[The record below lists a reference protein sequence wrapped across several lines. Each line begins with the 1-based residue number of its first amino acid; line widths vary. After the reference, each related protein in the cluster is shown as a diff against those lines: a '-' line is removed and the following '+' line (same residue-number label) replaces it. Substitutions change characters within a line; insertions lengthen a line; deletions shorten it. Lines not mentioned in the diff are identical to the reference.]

1 MDSQPNAKGPGKS
14 SGITPGGPSVT
25 PVRQST
31 RAGQA
36 ATECTPDRASSSQ
49 RDNDNSMAS
58 FVSKST
64 LSPEAPVFVPRHF
77 KIPPQEAVEPYPS
90 SPPSQDPNQYTIVE
104 LMSFIEDVTLSPA
117 EFDAKIEDVTNVLSC
132 ITDASGLAQV
142 VDTIFQQGVKEANFR
157 YSGARLCNHL
167 GSNLCIR
174 GLEEEEDFTNILLD
188 RCHTECVKRSDLA
201 AGDPGDAYLRG
212 LLLWIAELFSQM
224 VFLRED
230 HSYKVKHLASC
241 IPNMMHV
248 LLQVLTRD
256 NIKCTTQVLKLTGG
270 VLEDLDLE
278 DFVGTSGGILDSVF
292 EKLREIAQRKDIDAT
307 AALMIRNV
315 LDLRDKDWG
324 RTPSSS
330 SSPSGGPAEDSL
342 PILCGPDGV
351 PISREEEHFVNELL
365 LKEQMGNL
373 NVSDGGSYSNDCC
386 NDEMDEE
393 IAAAYEEFLRESG
406 Q

>member
-1 MDSQPNAKGPGKS
+1 MNSDHNAKGPGKS
-14 SGITPGGPSVT
+14 SGINPGGSAVT
-25 PVRQST
+25 PARQST

-36 ATECTPDRASSSQ
+36 ATDCTPERASSSLH
-49 RDNDNSMAS
+49 DNDNSMAS

-77 KIPPQEAVEPYPS
+77 KMPPKETYEPYPS
-90 SPPSQDPNQYTIVE
+90 SPPSQDPNQYAIVE

-117 EFDAKIEDVTNVLSC
+117 EFDAKIADVTGVLST

-142 VDTIFQQGVKEANFR
+142 VDTIFQQGVKEPNFR

-167 GSNLCIR
+167 SSRLHIR
-174 GLEEEEDFTNILLD
+174 GVGEDDFTNILLE
-188 RCHTECVKRSDLA
+188 RCHTECVKRTDMS
-201 AGDPGDAYLRG
+201 AGDPGDPYLRG
-212 LLLWIAELFSQM
+212 LLLFIAELFSQM

-230 HSYKVKHLASC
+230 SSYKVQHLATC
-241 IPNMMHV
+241 IPMMMHA
-248 LLQVLTRD
+248 LLQTLTKD
-256 NIKCTTQVLKLTGG
+256 NIKCTTQVLKLTGST
-270 VLEDLDLE
+270 LEDLDLE
-278 DFVGTSGGILDSVF
+278 AVSPRRGILETVF
-292 EKLREIAQRKDIDAT
+292 EKLREIAKKEDLDAT

-315 LDLRDKDWG
+315 LDLRENNWG
-324 RTPSSS
+324 RSSSHS
-330 SSPSGGPAEDSL
+330 SSPSAGPAEDSL

-351 PISREEEHFVNELL
+351 PISREEEHFVNDLL

-373 NVSDGGSYSNDCC
+373 NISDGSSYSNDCC

-393 IAAAYEEFLRESG
+393 IAAAYEEFLKESG